1 MTRATTMLFAAAAL
15 AAAVT
20 VAGLS
25 DAQAQD
31 PAARGKKVYNANC
44 MACHGEKGDGKGP
57 AAVALNPKPTSFT
70 APEYWKGKTD
80 EALKTSIKAGKPGTP
95 MAPFPQLNDADVSA
109 LIVYL
114 RGFGGDAAK

>member
-1 MTRATTMLFAAAAL
+1 MTRAASLFFAATAL
-15 AAAVT
+15 VASLT

-25 DAQAQD
+25 EAQAQD

-70 APEYWKGKTD
+70 APEFWKGKTD

>member
-1 MTRATTMLFAAAAL
+1 MTRAASLFFAAVAL

-25 DAQAQD
+25 EAQAQD
-31 PAARGKKVYNANC
+31 PAVQGKKVYDANC
-44 MACHGEKGDGKGP
+44 MACHGAKGDGKGP

-70 APEYWKGKTD
+70 APEFWKGKTD

-95 MAPFPQLNDADVSA
+95 MAPFPQLKDADLSA

-114 RGFGGDAAK
+114 RSFGGAAAQ